1 LTSADGALIQLKAW
15 LSQSNL
21 PKDGRL
27 PPEREFADLLGV
39 SRGDLRK
46 ALATLEKNGELWR
59 RVGKGT
65 FFGAKPIDELS
76 VVGRVAE
83 QSNPMEVMS
92 ARILIEPL
100 LARQAAINATGY
112 HIDDL
117 ERCLVAQRQAV
128 TWRQY
133 ENADNRLHRTIA
145 EASRNT
151 VLLALFDQLNAIR
164 RAVVWGRLRS
174 QTSVPP
180 DDHHSFAQ
188 HDAIVR
194 AIRER
199 DQENA
204 ATIMKT
210 HLEEV
215 RDGLIRAKPNA
226 V

>member
-1 LTSADGALIQLKAW
+1 M
-15 LSQSNL
+15 
-21 PKDGRL
+21 
-27 PPEREFADLLGV
+27 
-39 SRGDLRK
+39 
-46 ALATLEKNGELWR
+46 WR

-112 HIDDL
+112 HIDEL
-117 ERCLVAQRQAV
+117 ERCLVAQREAV

-164 RAVVWGRLRS
+164 RAIVWGRLEVKLLCHPKIIKVLHNMLRLFELS
-174 QTSVPP
+174 GKE
-180 DDHHSFAQ
+180 DL
-188 HDAIVR
+188 
-194 AIRER
+194 
-199 DQENA
+199 ENA
-204 ATIMKT
+204 AAIMKT
-210 HLEEV
+210 HHEEV
-215 RDGLIRAKPNA
+215 RDGLIRAKPNTE
-226 V
+226 

>member
-1 LTSADGALIQLKAW
+1 MD
-15 LSQSNL
+15 
-21 PKDGRL
+21 
-27 PPEREFADLLGV
+27 
-39 SRGDLRK
+39 
-46 ALATLEKNGELWR
+46 
-59 RVGKGT
+59 
-65 FFGAKPIDELS
+65 
-76 VVGRVAE
+76 
-83 QSNPMEVMS
+83 
-92 ARILIEPL
+92 
-100 LARQAAINATGY
+100 Y

-117 ERCLVAQRQAV
+117 ERCLVAQREAV

-164 RAVVWGRLRS
+164 RAIVWGRLRS
-174 QTSVPP
+174 QTALPP
-180 DDHHSFAQ
+180 RDHHSFAQ

-204 ATIMKT
+204 AAIMKT

-215 RDGLIRAKPNA
+215 GDGLFRAKPNKE
-226 V
+226 

>member
-1 LTSADGALIQLKAW
+1 MVPLDGV
-15 LSQSNL
+15 
-21 PKDGRL
+21 PRT
-27 PPEREFADLLGV
+27 
-39 SRGDLRK
+39 
-46 ALATLEKNGELWR
+46 LANIEKNGELWR

-112 HIDDL
+112 HIDEL
-117 ERCLVAQRQAV
+117 ERCLVAQREAV

-164 RAVVWGRLRS
+164 RAIVWGRLRS
-174 QTSVPP
+174 QTAVPP
-180 DDHHSFAQ
+180 RDHHSFAQ

-204 ATIMKT
+204 ASIMKT

-215 RDGLIRAKPNA
+215 RDGLIRA
-226 V
+226 